1 MLTNSI
7 PTLAFD
13 PTWVVLKVQ
22 GGELSNRKLL
32 KIKSWVRIGIGALVL
47 YLGVTTYSSNNAVG
61 FLVGLLGAVLALDG
75 LGLLE
80 K

>member
-1 MLTNSI
+1 M
-7 PTLAFD
+7 
-13 PTWVVLKVQ
+13 Q